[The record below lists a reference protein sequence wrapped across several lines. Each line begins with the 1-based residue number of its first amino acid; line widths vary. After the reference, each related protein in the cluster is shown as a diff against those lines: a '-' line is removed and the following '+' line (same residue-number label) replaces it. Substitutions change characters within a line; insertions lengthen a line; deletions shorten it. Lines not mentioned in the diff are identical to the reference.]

1 MIYRVYTARKEYKDS
16 NKYLASIDTK
26 DLDSLFI
33 IIKNRKNLNPYYSLI
48 TDRYNKVLYNN
59 FLPLNIKE

>member
-1 MIYRVYTARKEYKDS
+1 MNYRVYTARKEYKDF

-33 IIKNRKNLNPYYSLI
+33 IIKDRKQLNPYYSLI
-48 TDRYNKVLYNN
+48 TDRYDKVLYNN
-59 FLPLNIKE
+59 FLPLNI